1 MFYCSIMC
9 INPWIEDSPP
19 SLAKG
24 LETFIDLIHPSRL
37 YNPPNENL
45 AATGRMLLL
54 SNTNGKKMV
63 KQRSGFG
70 YSFWH

>member
-1 MFYCSIMC
+1 M
-9 INPWIEDSPP
+9 
-19 SLAKG
+19 AKG
-24 LETFIDLIHPSRL
+24 LETFIDLIDPSRF
-37 YNPPNENL
+37 YSPPNENL
-45 AATGRMLLL
+45 AATKRMLLL